1 MFRYFSPTPVEVMV
15 VERKNSNIGKIS
27 WFFEKILGDTIFSKR
42 IYQAIFLQEI
52 FLYKIFFWDKTQK
65 HMQFE
70 N

>member
-52 FLYKIFFWDKTQK
+52 FFV
-65 HMQFE
+65 
-70 N
+70 